1 MRPFLLQGI
10 WRIPSSE
17 IDRPGSFAAHLSK
30 AVILLLEVLKASSEY
45 EVTFDLAVQL
55 YKSPDPDKMYIKDSE
70 CKELLLLTISC
81 CCQSFRNILRRHTNA
96 DEGKRNDYELVNLIL
111 EVNKLYRKC
120 IKLIPGKEA
129 GFGQVM
135 VDVYKAYCEDK
146 VRKLPEHFNSMDLA
160 IKFCNYEIQ
169 RRKNAEKGLP
179 LGPVQLPGI
188 PVSLLM
194 SSGGNNVPGGSV
206 TGKPYDSIGIPSLP
220 RSTTISVA
228 PPTTDVSSVG
238 GKPNN
243 PSGGQVAPGAG
254 TGGAAGG
261 PTKPR
266 GRPVGSK
273 NVAVSGG
280 VTAAAPAGSSSAAAM
295 KQMMG
300 NMDPN
305 MLKNMSAL
313 MSLYA
318 NPKMVSFSFIIN
330 Q

>member
-1 MRPFLLQGI
+1 M
-10 WRIPSSE
+10 
-17 IDRPGSFAAHLSK
+17 
-30 AVILLLEVLKASSEY
+30 ILLLEVLKASSEY

-70 CKELLLLTISC
+70 CKELLLQTISC

-120 IKLIPGKEA
+120 VKLIPGKEA
-129 GFGQVM
+129 AFGQVM

-146 VRKLPEHFNSMDLA
+146 VRKLPEHFNAMDLA
-160 IKFCNYEIQ
+160 TKFCNYEIQ

-188 PVSLLM
+188 PVSLLV
-194 SSGGNNVPGGSV
+194 SSGGSNVSGGGV
-206 TGKPYDSIGIPSLP
+206 TGKQYENMGIPSLP

-228 PPTTDVSSVG
+228 PPITDSTLSGVG
-238 GKPNN
+238 GKPSNA
-243 PSGGQVAPGAG
+243 GGSQGAPGTAAAG
-254 TGGAAGG
+254 T
-261 PTKPR
+261 TKAR

-280 VTAAAPAGSSSAAAM
+280 GTTAAAAGSSSAAAM

-313 MSLYA
+313 MSMYA
-318 NPKMVSFSFIIN
+318 NPKVVSSCIPWAAF
-330 Q
+330 